1 MASEQ
6 WSVMEEPSEPTPQVL
21 AHPVGSWLV
30 LPADVGTLVPGGIP
44 GKGGEGGRKRELAS
58 EGASCLLQPHPVT
71 HFIRLPA
78 DCTGFPRLPL

>member
-6 WSVMEEPSEPTPQVL
+6 WSVMEEPSEPTAQVL

-44 GKGGEGGRKRELAS
+44 GKGGGLLSAPATPS
-58 EGASCLLQPHPVT
+58 HPLHPTSC
-71 HFIRLPA
+71 RLH
-78 DCTGFPRLPL
+78 RLSPLV